1 MVIILAHSIIDNL
14 FRLINWGTLALAL
27 PDDLPRVM
35 GMVAT
40 ALLLV
45 VAVPAMF
52 RKALKIPYETWIK
65 IHRIS
70 YVVFPMVLLHAI
82 VLGVTIRF
90 QPLAL
95 LLWILSAVIF
105 VVALGYRIVLWIQT
119 RRNPLLVHEVQQTTH
134 DTRSLVLSGKIK
146 DYIPGQF
153 VFLQTK
159 KNGKPSESH
168 PFTLSSSPDDP
179 EYRVSIKA
187 VGDFTSEAIPSV
199 QVGDEV
205 YVEGP
210 YGWFSYIRFPL
221 SFSLVFVAGGIGIT
235 PFLSMLNF
243 LSIQDPERKVRLIW
257 GNKTEKDVGFRDEL
271 EEILGRMPNLEVH
284 YLFSGVDSVA
294 SISVPGGSSDR
305 TKVSTG
311 FVNPE
316 VLAQGVSSWAQTGL
330 MVCGPPVMMDMIT
343 NQAKELGI
351 PKNHLILEKFSL

>member
-1 MVIILAHSIIDNL
+1 MVIILTHAIIDNL
-14 FRLINWGTLALAL
+14 FRFINWGTLALSL

-35 GMVAT
+35 GIVAT

-45 VAVPAMF
+45 VAVPAIF

-65 IHRIS
+65 VHRIS
-70 YVVFPMVLLHAI
+70 YFVFPMVLLHSKL
-82 VLGVTIRF
+82 LGVTIRF

-95 LLWILSAVIF
+95 LLWILSAVLYAA
-105 VVALGYRIVLWIQT
+105 ALGYRIFLWIQT
-119 RRNPLLVHEVQQTTH
+119 RQNPLLVHEVQRTTH
-134 DTRSLVLSGKIK
+134 DTRSLVLSGKMK

-159 KNGKPSESH
+159 KKGKPSESH

-187 VGDFTSEAIPSV
+187 VGDFTSEVIPSV
-199 QVGDEV
+199 QMGDEV

-221 SFSLVFVAGGIGIT
+221 SYSLVFVAGGIGIT
-235 PFLSMLNF
+235 PFLSMLTF
-243 LSIQDPERKVRLIW
+243 LSIQDPERKVRLLW
-257 GNKTEKDVGFRDEL
+257 GNKTERDVGFQEEL
-271 EEILGRMPNLEVH
+271 EGILGRMPNLEVH

-305 TKVSTG
+305 IKVSTG

-316 VLAQGVSSWAQTGL
+316 VLSQGVSSWAQTGL
-330 MVCGPPVMMDMIT
+330 MVCGPPVMMDMIS
-343 NQAKELGI
+343 NQAKDLGI
-351 PKNHLILEKFSL
+351 PKKHLILEKFSL